1 MNNKTFAPAFYV
13 DLRNAETTEDVI
25 NAFKTAKEAANIVSD
40 NTDWL
45 VDASITIVIPNTTEE
60 KKPWYKRVWNWVT
73 RKK

>member
-25 NAFKTAKEAANIVSD
+25 NAFKTAKEAASIVSS

-45 VDASITIVIPNTTEE
+45 IGASITIVTPNTTEK
-60 KKPWYKRVWNWVT
+60 KKPWYKRAWNWIT